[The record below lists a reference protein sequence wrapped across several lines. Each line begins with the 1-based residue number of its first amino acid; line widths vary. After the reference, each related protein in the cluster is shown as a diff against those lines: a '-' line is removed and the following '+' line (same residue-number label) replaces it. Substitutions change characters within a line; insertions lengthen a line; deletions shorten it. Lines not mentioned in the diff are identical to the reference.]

1 MHPAQ
6 ATPETDR
13 LLDEVARGSRFS
25 VPALWLLEVANALL
39 TLERQRK
46 LQPAERTEALELLR
60 ALAPVIDDDGARHA
74 FGRVSGIAAE
84 HGVSVYDAT
93 NLELALRESLPLV
106 TKDVALRAAAR
117 RAGAPTSL

>member
-25 VPALWLLEVANALL
+25 VPALWLVEVANALL

-74 FGRVSGIAAE
+74 FGRVSEIAAE
-84 HGVSVYDAT
+84 HGVSVYEAT
-93 NLELALRESLPLV
+93 YLELALRESLPLV